1 MVIRRVG
8 PLSCAK
14 IGGTLNAVMGLIAGG
29 MFSLVAIAGGFGAAD
44 SRSFLGPI
52 IGAGSIIV
60 LPIVYGCFGFIG
72 GLIGAVIYNVVSS
85 VVGGVEVDMQ

>member
-14 IGGTLNAVMGLIAGG
+14 IGGTLNAVMGLIFGG
-29 MFSLVAIAGGFGAAD
+29 IFSLVAIAGGFGAAD
-44 SRSFLGPI
+44 SQSYLGPI

-60 LPIVYGCFGFIG
+60 MPIVYGCFGFIG
-72 GLIGAVIYNVVSS
+72 SLIGAVIYNVVAGT
-85 VVGGVEVDMQ
+85 VGGVEVDLQ